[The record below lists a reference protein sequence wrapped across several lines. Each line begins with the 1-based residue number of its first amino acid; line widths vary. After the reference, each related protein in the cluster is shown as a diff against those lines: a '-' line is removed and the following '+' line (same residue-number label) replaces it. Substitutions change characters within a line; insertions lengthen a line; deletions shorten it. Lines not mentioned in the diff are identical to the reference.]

1 MKERKQIRNKLIL
14 EGLLALFIAI
24 TPIIFYSHKYIA
36 DGEQEINI
44 LFFTLTPNGFADAG
58 TALYYYLIKLVPLLL
73 LIFWFVTCKNWW
85 YHSILIP
92 ISMYAFQLY
101 AVFTSDSTKI
111 DENEVLYVVAVSM
124 VIVPVV
130 YFIRIKLFDKHVH
143 GIDLDSM
150 NTELQILKEKE
161 ELRKEREKLEQR
173 HQTLSK
179 KM

>member
-14 EGLLALFIAI
+14 EGILALVIAI
-24 TPIIFYSHKYIA
+24 TPIVFYSYKYIP
-36 DGEQEINI
+36 DGKEKIDLLI
-44 LFFTLTPNGFADAG
+44 FSLTSNGFGDAG
-58 TALYYYLIKLVPLLL
+58 TALYYYLTKLVPLVLL
-73 LIFWFVTCKNWW
+73 VFWFVTCKNWW
-85 YHSILIP
+85 YHTILIP

-101 AVFTSDSTKI
+101 SSFASDSSKV
-111 DENEVLYVVAVSM
+111 DENEILYIVAVTM
-124 VIVPVV
+124 VIVPIV

>member
-1 MKERKQIRNKLIL
+1 MQERKQIRRKLVL
-14 EGLLALFIAI
+14 EGLLSLIIAI
-24 TPIIFYSHKYIA
+24 TPIIFYSHKYIS

-44 LFFTLTPNGFADAG
+44 LFFTLTSNGFTDVG
-58 TALYYYLIKLVPLLL
+58 SALYYYLTKLVPLVL

-85 YHSILIP
+85 YHAILIP

-101 AVFTSDSTKI
+101 GVFTSDSTKV
-111 DENEVLYVVAVSM
+111 DENEVFYVIAVTM
-124 VIVPVV
+124 VIVPIV

-161 ELRKEREKLEQR
+161 QLRKEREKLEQR
-173 HQTLSK
+173 QNTLSK